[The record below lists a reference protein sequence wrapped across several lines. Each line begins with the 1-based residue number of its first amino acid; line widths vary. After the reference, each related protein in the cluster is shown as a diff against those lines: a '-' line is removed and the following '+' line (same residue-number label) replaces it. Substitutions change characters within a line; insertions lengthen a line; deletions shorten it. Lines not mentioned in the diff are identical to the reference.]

1 LFDRLVARGAEF
13 DGHLTIMKFT
23 TNWRVGFGTPSDH
36 AEIADM
42 CVGKTFEEAAELA
55 LSHPTQWHR
64 DGYERAHPEL
74 KHLYDTELRSK
85 EN

>member
-1 LFDRLVARGAEF
+1 
-13 DGHLTIMKFT
+13 
-23 TNWRVGFGTPSDH
+23 
-36 AEIADM
+36 M